1 MTIWGFDIDEHPR
14 NAKRSI
20 GVVPQEILFDPIWTP
35 FETLEIQA
43 GDFMASGQRISGGR
57 WSCCAAVHLER

>member
-20 GVVPQEILFDPIWTP
+20 GVVPQEILFDPFFTP
-35 FETLEIQA
+35 REALEIQA
-43 GDFMASGQRISGGR
+43 GLYGVPQGASGRATRCSRRCI
-57 WSCCAAVHLER
+57 